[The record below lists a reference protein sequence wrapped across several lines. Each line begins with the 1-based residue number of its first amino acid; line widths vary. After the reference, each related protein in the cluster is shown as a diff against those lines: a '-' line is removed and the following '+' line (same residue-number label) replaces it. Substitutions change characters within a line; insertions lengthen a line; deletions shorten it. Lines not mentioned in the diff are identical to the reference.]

1 MFITLSRKH
10 ENNRSIKVVTRKDR
24 MVEHKFTN
32 WKKWENRDSLPEIEY
47 PGIYCIALS
56 ESDLSEQDFTW
67 IREIK
72 YVGMTNSRAGL
83 KGRLKQFNS
92 TINGKT
98 RHGGADRFIYK
109 YHEQQDFVN
118 RLFVSVRPF
127 KCDVKSNNPRDLR
140 TMGEVA
146 KFEYECFA
154 TYVEKFNCLP
164 EFNDKAKSPKLS
176 LTSNNR

>member
-1 MFITLSRKH
+1 
-10 ENNRSIKVVTRKDR
+10 
-24 MVEHKFTN
+24 MVENKFTP
-32 WKKWENRDSLPEIEY
+32 WKKWANRDNLPDIEY
-47 PGIYCIALS
+47 PGIYCIAIS

-98 RHGGADRFIYK
+98 RHGGADRFIYR
-109 YHEQQDFVN
+109 YHDYQDLVN
-118 RLFVSVRPF
+118 RLFVSIHPF
-127 KCDVKSNNPRDLR
+127 KCGVESNDPENLR
-140 TMGEVA
+140 TMGDVA

-154 TYVEKFNCLP
+154 TYVEKFGCLP
-164 EFNDKAKSPKLS
+164 EFNDKRKSPKFS
-176 LTSNNR
+176 LINNKKEE